1 MHNNTSLEPA
11 LWTLLRR
18 GYGWSSLRR
27 DLSAGLTVAVV
38 ALPLSMALAIASG
51 STPEKGLHTA
61 IVAGFL
67 ISALGGSRVQ
77 IGGPTGAFI
86 PVIFGVIHQHGYEG
100 LLLATMMA
108 ALILLVASQIP
119 AGHIKKL
126 ARHPMLVAVKLWAT
140 GHLLS
145 NGELNS
151 VILFGAF
158 LAYAVF
164 DRIMVKRRG
173 DNGPGPDVVAKPVN
187 DIIAVVVGLVAYVA
201 IAHYLHPILFGVSV
215 R

>member
-1 MHNNTSLEPA
+1 M
-11 LWTLLRR
+11 TLFIAGLVIFFGTHLFSAVRSR
-18 GYGWSSLRR
+18 APGKDLKQKLGYGPYMGLYSLVSIVGFVLICMGFGATR
-27 DLSAGLTVAVV
+27 DAGVLYTPPGWGRYVNY
-38 ALPLSMALAIASG
+38 ALM
-51 STPEKGLHTA
+51 
-61 IVAGFL
+61 
-67 ISALGGSRVQ
+67 
-77 IGGPTGAFI
+77 I
-86 PVIFGVIHQHGYEG
+86 P
-100 LLLATMMA
+100 

-145 NGELNS
+145 NGELNA

-187 DIIAVVVGLVAYVA
+187 DIIAVVVGLIAYVA
-201 IAHYLHPILFGVSV
+201 IAHYLHPVLFGVSI

>member
-1 MHNNTSLEPA
+1 MTLFIAGLVIFFGTHLFSAIRSREPGKD
-11 LWTLLRR
+11 LKQKL
-18 GYGWSSLRR
+18 GYGPYMGLYSLV
-27 DLSAGLTVAVV
+27 S
-38 ALPLSMALAIASG
+38 I
-51 STPEKGLHTA
+51 
-61 IVAGFL
+61 AGFVL
-67 ISALGGSRVQ
+67 ICMGFGATRGAGMVYIAPDWGRHVNYALMV
-77 IGGPTGAFI
+77 P
-86 PVIFGVIHQHGYEG
+86 
-100 LLLATMMA
+100 
-108 ALILLVASQIP
+108 ALILLVASQMP

-126 ARHPMLVAVKLWAT
+126 AKHPMLVAVKLWAL

-173 DNGPGPDVVAKPVN
+173 DTGPGPDIVAKPMFDV
-187 DIIAVVVGLVAYVA
+187 IAVVVGLVAYVA
-201 IAHYLHPILFGVSV
+201 IAHYLHPILFGVAI

>member
-1 MHNNTSLEPA
+1 M
-11 LWTLLRR
+11 
-18 GYGWSSLRR
+18 
-27 DLSAGLTVAVV
+27 
-38 ALPLSMALAIASG
+38 
-51 STPEKGLHTA
+51 
-61 IVAGFL
+61 
-67 ISALGGSRVQ
+67 
-77 IGGPTGAFI
+77 
-86 PVIFGVIHQHGYEG
+86 
-100 LLLATMMA
+100 
-108 ALILLVASQIP
+108 
-119 AGHIKKL
+119 
-126 ARHPMLVAVKLWAT
+126 AT